1 MGVQPATLAPDLVRT
16 EASDDREPPVSRI
29 DEPRTGSSLPPGP
42 VQVSGESHDRGGG
55 CVAAVEVS
63 VDGGATWHPVEGRE
77 AWRYEWKPEGSGTRT
92 ILCRAVD
99 DSGNLEAPAAG
110 VTVTVSEMD

>member
-1 MGVQPATLAPDLVRT
+1 MALPAPAHRSAGGHSLIQTARGPRALDRIYFARLVRQ
-16 EASDDREPPVSRI
+16 DPEPEQI
-29 DEPRTGSSLPPGP
+29 
-42 VQVSGESHDRGGG
+42 SGASHDRGGG

-92 ILCRAVD
+92 IVCRAVD
-99 DSGNLEAPAAG
+99 DSGNLEVPAAG